1 MKISKKIKLSLLSLV
16 IGLSFVGCS
25 KTETKTE
32 DTTTKKVEKTNET
45 KDNYYPVTITTHNSN
60 KEEIKVTI
68 KEKPKKALAVYQD
81 SIETMLALGL
91 EDNIVAAAGLDH
103 KVKDEYREAFKKVKY
118 LDEFTPSKENTMMLQ
133 PDLIVGWDSL
143 FTDKTLGT
151 VDFWQNKGKN
161 TYMALNSGAVEHKT
175 IKNECE
181 DILNIGKIFN
191 VEDKA
196 KNIVDNINKKVD
208 EVVESEKGKKQQTTL
223 IVEFYDDKI
232 SGYGKSTLGGDMVT
246 KLGAKLLNENGNPL
260 SKEDLVKLNPDS
272 IFVVYMNRDDD
283 SKKAEETK
291 NLVMKD
297 KALQSLN
304 AVKNNR
310 VYPIELGQM
319 YCSGVRTIDGIETFA
334 NGLYPSK

>member
-16 IGLSFVGCS
+16 IGLSFVGCN
-25 KTETKTE
+25 KTENKKE
-32 DTTTKKVEKTNET
+32 EAPTTKVEKASET
-45 KDNYYPVTITTHNSN
+45 KDNHYPVTITTHNSN

-103 KVKDEYREAFKKVKY
+103 KVKDEYKEAFKKVKY
-118 LDEFTPSKENTMMLQ
+118 LDEFTPSKETTMMLQ
-133 PDLIVGWDSL
+133 PDLILGWYSL
-143 FTDKTLGT
+143 FTNKNLGD
-151 VDFWQNKGKN
+151 VSFWQDKGIN
-161 TYMALNSGAVEHKT
+161 TYMALNSNAVEHKT

-181 DILNIGKIFN
+181 DIINMGKMFN

-196 KNIVDNINKKVD
+196 KKIVDNINNKVNK
-208 EVVESEKGKKQQTTL
+208 VVESEKGKKQQTTL
-223 IVEFYDDKI
+223 IVEFFDDKI
-232 SGYGKSTLGGDMVT
+232 TGYGKSSLGGDMVT
-246 KLGAKLLNENGNPL
+246 KLGAKLLNEDGNSL

-291 NLVMKD
+291 NLVMKE

-304 AVKNNR
+304 SVKNNR